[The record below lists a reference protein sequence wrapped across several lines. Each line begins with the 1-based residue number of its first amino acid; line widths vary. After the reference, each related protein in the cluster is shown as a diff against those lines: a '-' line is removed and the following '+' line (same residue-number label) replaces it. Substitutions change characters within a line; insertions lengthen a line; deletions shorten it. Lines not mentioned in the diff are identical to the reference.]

1 MSAVIDVHSHMFTR
15 NWLELLRRH
24 GGPDYVVA
32 PSLDSPDTVHYRGA
46 SFNVLEP
53 QHFDFEARMEKMAA
67 AGVDMAIISLPA
79 PSVFWASGDISLE
92 AAQSVNDDFAAAQ
105 AKYPGQIRWM
115 ASLPWDYPELAV
127 PELARAC
134 EQGAVAVLTLGNI
147 NGRHLTDELFA
158 PIWQAID
165 DRALPVLVHPT
176 VPPGTQDL
184 ALSQYAMVASI
195 GFMVDTSVAVVRM
208 IGEGFFDQYPNLKL
222 IAAHAGATLPYLV
235 GRLDRVY
242 DVTRRARVNISKP
255 PSEYLRQIYYDSVC
269 YDFEALQMC
278 LRVGGSDKLMYGSD
292 YPFNL
297 GDMEGCLARVD
308 RLPEQ
313 QRHQVRSDNAIRI
326 FNLGSWAVL
335 GDTID

>member
-1 MSAVIDVHSHMFTR
+1 MMSTVIDVHSHMFTK

-24 GGPDYVVA
+24 GGPDYEVA

-79 PSVFWASGDISLE
+79 PSVFWGGGEISLE
-92 AAQSVNDDFAAAQ
+92 AAQSVNNDFAEAQ
-105 AKYPGQIRWM
+105 AKYPEQIRWM
-115 ASLPWDYPELAV
+115 ASLPWEYPELAV

-147 NGRHLTDELFA
+147 NGRHLTDDLFA
-158 PIWQAID
+158 PIWQAIN

-208 IGEGFFDQYPNLKL
+208 IGE
-222 IAAHAGATLPYLV
+222 
-235 GRLDRVY
+235 
-242 DVTRRARVNISKP
+242 
-255 PSEYLRQIYYDSVC
+255 
-269 YDFEALQMC
+269 
-278 LRVGGSDKLMYGSD
+278 
-292 YPFNL
+292 
-297 GDMEGCLARVD
+297 
-308 RLPEQ
+308 
-313 QRHQVRSDNAIRI
+313 
-326 FNLGSWAVL
+326 
-335 GDTID
+335 